1 MASDDSDDV
10 LTQTTCE
17 HGSVSNPSMASD
29 DSDDVLTQTTDRAR
43 ARQGVEHAYDSDDS
57 DDVLKQTTPRARA
70 RQGVEPVN
78 GKRR

>member
-1 MASDDSDDV
+1 M
-10 LTQTTCE
+10 TCYRRPYIARE
-17 HGSVSNPSMASD
+17 RGSD